1 MQVKPFTYNS
11 ASCIWSLLVFGLSM
25 TCNFN
30 ENDDSPE
37 ATGFF
42 FQHSTTVKQWH
53 GLSGYGTLTGK
64 GLRYSYLQCFRNF
77 LNLHLELD
85 LDLEFILKL
94 FLAINISDLFDC

>member
-37 ATGFF
+37 DTGVFF
-42 FQHSTTVKQWH
+42 PAFHHCKAMTRSQW
-53 GLSGYGTLTGK
+53 LW
-64 GLRYSYLQCFRNF
+64 N
-77 LNLHLELD
+77 
-85 LDLEFILKL
+85 
-94 FLAINISDLFDC
+94 INR